1 MRSRRLVVSAA
12 ALAVGIGLVPG
23 TAQAAGPATPGV
35 SAPPPEGTP
44 DAAPD
49 ATADE
54 SAAAESGSFRSPG
67 ERTVRTALPS
77 GTAKGGSAQASASAS
92 KLELGMWADIR
103 TARSVSFGVNL
114 YNGEPVPHEVTI
126 AWGDGTTH
134 QATVTGGDILRDVRH
149 TYSRPGDYTIS
160 VTATDTVNHVQ
171 AVNQLQF
178 STAGSFFVPHAP
190 TRLLD
195 TRAGIGAAK
204 AKVAAYTPVRL
215 KIAGSA
221 KVPAGVAAVV
231 LNVTVTNTTAA
242 GHVSVYPSGR
252 ERPESSNLNYA
263 TGQTVPNQVIVP
275 VGKDGYIELYNG
287 GWKAVDLLADV
298 TGYFDRAADDGYT
311 SLNPA
316 RFVDTREGLGTARG
330 QVAGQGTFGVQI
342 TGRSGIPAGA
352 TAVAL
357 NVTVTNPR
365 EAGHLTV
372 FPSGQAAPSTS
383 SLNFTAGQTVANSVI
398 VPVGADGK
406 INIRN
411 GAWAGTDV
419 IVDVVGYYGAG
430 SKAAFT
436 STTPGIWKGAPW
448 RLMDSRRL
456 PAGSWPCLAGGYFP
470 MNLDSM
476 NRGDLPIEAYVLN
489 VTVAATTGAGHLSVA
504 PDPYSMD
511 AYRNGRPVPPPRP
524 TSSALNWTAGKDVSN
539 LVQAKPGPHEI
550 VDLWNQSSREVH
562 YIVDWF
568 GEYDAY

>member
-12 ALAVGIGLVPG
+12 ALAVGAGFLPG

-35 SAPPPEGTP
+35 SAPPPES
-44 DAAPD
+44 APD
-49 ATADE
+49 E
-54 SAAAESGSFRSPG
+54 AAASESGTFRSPG
-67 ERTVRTALPS
+67 ERTVRTVLP
-77 GTAKGGSAQASASAS
+77 GAGAKGASAQASADAS
-92 KLELGMWADIR
+92 NLELAMWADIR

-114 YNGEPVPHEVTI
+114 YNGAPVPHEVTI
-126 AWGDGTTH
+126 DWGDGTTH
-134 QATVTGGDILRDVRH
+134 QATTNGGEILRDVRH
-149 TYSRPGDYTIS
+149 TYPRPGDYTIT
-160 VTATDTVNHVQ
+160 VTATDSVNHVQ

-195 TRAGIGAAK
+195 TRAGTGAAK
-204 AKVAAYTPVRL
+204 AKVGAYTPVRL

-252 ERPESSNLNYA
+252 ERPESSNLNYDA
-263 TGQTVPNQVIVP
+263 GQTVPNQVIVP

-287 GWKAVDLLADV
+287 GWKAVDLIADV
-298 TGYFDRAADDGYT
+298 TGYFDRAAADGYT
-311 SLNPA
+311 SLNPV

-357 NVTVTNPR
+357 NVTVTDPKQ
-365 EAGHLTV
+365 AGHLTV
-372 FPSGQAAPSTS
+372 FPSGQTAPSTS
-383 SLNFTAGQTVANSVI
+383 NLNFTPGQTVANSVI

-406 INIRN
+406 INVRN

-419 IVDVVGYYGAG
+419 IIDVVGYYGAG

-456 PAGSWPCLAGGYFP
+456 PAGSWPCLAGGYYP
-470 MNLDSM
+470 MNMDSM
-476 NRGDLPIEAYVLN
+476 NRGGLPIEAYVLN
-489 VTVAATTGAGHLSVA
+489 LTVAGTTGAGHLSVA

-511 AYRNGRPVPPPRP
+511 AYRNGRPTPPPRP
-524 TSSALNWTAGKDVSN
+524 STSALNWTAGKDVSN
-539 LVQAKPGPHEI
+539 LVQAKPGPHEV
-550 VDLWNQSSREVH
+550 VDLWNQSTREVH
-562 YIVDWF
+562 YVVDWF